1 MATTSKGNSARWAP
15 YILIAVLLVALYFV
29 KKRSEVTPANNRVV
43 HNNKV
48 VVDDNKPATD
58 NNPDSGLNRHPTA
71 IHYSKHAKCRM
82 ECRHIDETEVQ
93 EILAIGSINFQ
104 KSELD
109 ADACKKRY
117 AVEGNT
123 HDNQRVR
130 IIFAPCKTIETVVT
144 VIDLGK
150 EWSCDCK

>member
-1 MATTSKGNSARWAP
+1 MATTSNSNSARWAP
-15 YILIAVLLVALYFV
+15 YVLIAILLIVLYFV
-29 KKRSEVTPANNRVV
+29 KKRNENPSINEHVV

-48 VVDDNKPATD
+48 VVDDNPVIID
-58 NNPDSGLNRHPTA
+58 SDSGLDRHPTA

-93 EILAIGSINFQ
+93 EILAIGTINFQ

-117 AVEGNT
+117 AVEGQT

-150 EWSCDCK
+150 EWSCDCR

>member
-1 MATTSKGNSARWAP
+1 MATTSNSNSARWAP
-15 YILIAVLLVALYFV
+15 YILIAILLVALYFV
-29 KKRSEVTPANNRVV
+29 KKHGEQPTVNDNHVA
-43 HNNKV
+43 HNKKV
-48 VVDDNKPATD
+48 VVDDNPVA
-58 NNPDSGLNRHPTA
+58 NNDGDSGLDRHPTA
-71 IHYSKHAKCRM
+71 IHYSKHDKCRM

-93 EILAIGSINFQ
+93 EILTIGTINFQ

-117 AVEGNT
+117 AVEGET
-123 HDNQRVR
+123 HDHQRVR

>member
-1 MATTSKGNSARWAP
+1 MATTSKSNSARWAP
-15 YILIAVLLVALYFV
+15 YVLIVILLIVLYFV
-29 KKRSEVTPANNRVV
+29 KRHGDAPLVSENPRVR
-43 HNNKV
+43 HNKV
-48 VVDDNKPATD
+48 VVDDNPVA
-58 NNPDSGLNRHPTA
+58 NNGDSGLDRHPTA

-117 AVEGNT
+117 AVEGET
-123 HDNQRVR
+123 HDHQRVR